1 MTFARVLQT
10 ELRKCVDTR
19 ASRWLLVVMVVLCA
33 CALAINT
40 ITRVED
46 FADYVRGATLPM
58 PALLPIVAIL
68 AATGDWTQR
77 SAMTTFAL
85 VPRRSIVLA
94 ARLAAAI
101 LLIVAVAAAVALV
114 SVVVFLLTPHARVE
128 SVGSWA
134 TLGALGSITGLS
146 IAAALTGVA
155 AGFLLLNTPVAI
167 TVTILLP
174 ILFDILVAIPL
185 PEVAPWISILA
196 FSAWM
201 TAPEWSWWTTQGTGV
216 GIGPALTSFLLF
228 IVVPIGVGWKRQSER
243 EAK

>member
-1 MTFARVLQT
+1 MTFTRVLET

-19 ASRWLLVVMVVLCA
+19 ASRWLLAIMVILCA

-40 ITRVED
+40 VTRVEN
-46 FADYVRGATLPM
+46 FADYIRGATLPM

-85 VPRRSIVLA
+85 VPRRSTVLG
-94 ARLAAAI
+94 ARLTAAI
-101 LLIVAVAAAVALV
+101 LLIVGVAATVALV
-114 SVVVFLLTPHARVE
+114 ALIIFLLSPQARVDSVV
-128 SVGSWA
+128 SWA

-146 IAAALTGVA
+146 VAAALTGVA
-155 AGFLLLNTPVAI
+155 AGFLIQNTPLAI

-185 PEVAPWISILA
+185 PDVAPWISILA

-201 TAPEWSWWTTQGTGV
+201 TSPEWDWWTTRGTGV
-216 GIGPALTSFLLF
+216 GLGPALTSFLLF
-228 IVVPIGVGWKRQSER
+228 IVIPIVLGWVRQSFR

>member
-1 MTFARVLQT
+1 MTFARVLET
-10 ELRKCVDTR
+10 ELRRCVDTR
-19 ASRWLLVVMVVLCA
+19 ASRWLLAVMVILCA

-40 ITRVED
+40 LTRVED

-77 SAMTTFAL
+77 SAMTTFVL
-85 VPRRSIVLA
+85 VPRRAIVLA
-94 ARLAAAI
+94 ARLVAAI
-101 LLIVAVAAAVALV
+101 LLIVAVAAAVSLIALLIF
-114 SVVVFLLTPHARVE
+114 VFSPQARVD

-146 IAAALTGVA
+146 VAAALTGVA
-155 AGFLLLNTPVAI
+155 AGFLILNTPVAI

-174 ILFDILVAIPL
+174 FLFDILVAIPL
-185 PEVAPWISILA
+185 PEVAPWVSILA

-201 TAPEWSWWTTQGTGV
+201 TSPEWSWWTTQGTGV

-228 IVVPIGVGWKRQSER
+228 IVIPITLGWIRQSIR